1 MAVVM
6 GIDLGTAYSSVAIFR
21 NGKVEMI
28 ANEQDNRTTPS
39 YVVFTDVER
48 LIGNEAKSQAAMNS
62 KNTIFDAK
70 RLIGRK
76 LDNPILK
83 NDMKYWPFEIINH
96 DGKLKIRVQHK
107 NETKLFTAEEISS
120 MILTKMK
127 DMVEAYVGK
136 PVSDAV
142 ITVPAY
148 FNNSQRQATKDA
160 GTIAGL
166 NVLRVMSESTAAAL
180 AYGFDKE
187 IFNEKNILIFDVG
200 GGTCNVS
207 IVSIDHGVFEVKSTA
222 GNTHLGGED
231 FDTRL
236 VDRFVRE
243 FKYTYGK
250 DISEN
255 KRSIRRL
262 RTACECAK
270 LDLSSSL
277 QATIEIES
285 LYEDIDFHSTI
296 TRACFEEINADLFR
310 STLVTVK
317 KALRDVR
324 MNKNSIDDII
334 LIGGSARIP
343 KLQQMLQDFFHGNEL
358 NRSIN
363 SDEAVAYG
371 AAIQAAIIV
380 RDKSKMATDLL
391 LLDLT
396 PFSLGI
402 ETLDGVM
409 TSMIRRNSII
419 PSRITKTVW
428 IHSDTKKTI
437 ETSKSTKCFPKF
449 RRKTTYQDSSFPGHH
464 SRVIIKIFEGDETM
478 TKDNNLLDSFQLN
491 EISFAANSE
500 KQIEVTFDI
509 DANGILTVSAV
520 DTNSKNGKEIIV
532 KNGRECLTRKEIEC
546 MIADSEAYRREDRI
560 RLDRIETKNKLESYC
575 FEINTVINN
584 EVSTHNITPFDYKKI
599 TNIIEEI
606 FAWLQTNPLPEKK
619 QCESKLLELQREYLP
634 IMAQFN
640 CNISDFETHRQA
652 SQSNI

>member
-1 MAVVM
+1 
-6 GIDLGTAYSSVAIFR
+6 
-21 NGKVEMI
+21 
-28 ANEQDNRTTPS
+28 
-39 YVVFTDVER
+39 
-48 LIGNEAKSQAAMNS
+48 
-62 KNTIFDAK
+62 
-70 RLIGRK
+70 
-76 LDNPILK
+76 
-83 NDMKYWPFEIINH
+83 
-96 DGKLKIRVQHK
+96 
-107 NETKLFTAEEISS
+107 
-120 MILTKMK
+120 
-127 DMVEAYVGK
+127 
-136 PVSDAV
+136 
-142 ITVPAY
+142 
-148 FNNSQRQATKDA
+148 
-160 GTIAGL
+160 
-166 NVLRVMSESTAAAL
+166 
-180 AYGFDKE
+180 
-187 IFNEKNILIFDVG
+187 
-200 GGTCNVS
+200 
-207 IVSIDHGVFEVKSTA
+207 
-222 GNTHLGGED
+222 
-231 FDTRL
+231 
-236 VDRFVRE
+236 
-243 FKYTYGK
+243 
-250 DISEN
+250 
-255 KRSIRRL
+255 
-262 RTACECAK
+262 
-270 LDLSSSL
+270 
-277 QATIEIES
+277 
-285 LYEDIDFHSTI
+285 
-296 TRACFEEINADLFR
+296 
-310 STLVTVK
+310 
-317 KALRDVR
+317 
-324 MNKNSIDDII
+324 
-334 LIGGSARIP
+334 
-343 KLQQMLQDFFHGNEL
+343 QDFFHGNEL

-380 RDKSKMATDLL
+380 RDKSKIATDLL

-606 FAWLQTNPLPEKK
+606 FAWLQTNP
-619 QCESKLLELQREYLP
+619 
-634 IMAQFN
+634 
-640 CNISDFETHRQA
+640 
-652 SQSNI
+652 